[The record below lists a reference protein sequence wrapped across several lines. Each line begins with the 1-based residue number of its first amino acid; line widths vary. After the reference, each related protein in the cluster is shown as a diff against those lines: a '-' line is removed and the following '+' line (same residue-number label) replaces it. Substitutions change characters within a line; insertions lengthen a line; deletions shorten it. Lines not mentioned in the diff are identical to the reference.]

1 MCDTNDIDNI
11 LGVKRSDYNNL
22 VNNNTCAIDVNK
34 LQRAMNDMEQ
44 PIDYLHHTF
53 KSANLKVINVLP

>member
-22 VNNNTCAIDVNK
+22 VNNNTRAIDVNK
-34 LQRAMNDMEQ
+34 LQRAMNDMEFN
-44 PIDYLHHTF
+44 Y
-53 KSANLKVINVLP
+53 